1 MKVCFD
7 KSEEAA
13 LRLSAAARAVLV
25 RTTFDGHAWS
35 LRLPP
40 CDATAELVAAKAA
53 RETADGIALT
63 ITGMSLRAIC
73 VRLAHRHPPSPRIA
87 PERRS

>member
-1 MKVCFD
+1 MSQCFD

-13 LRLSAAARAVLV
+13 LRLSAAARAALV

-35 LRLPP
+35 LRLPR
-40 CDATAELVAAKAA
+40 CEATAELVNARAA

-63 ITGMSLRAIC
+63 CAGMGLRAIS
-73 VRLAHRHPPSPRIA
+73 VRLAHRHRLSATIA
-87 PERRS
+87 PDRRS